1 MKIRQLIIAAVVL
14 AALAATLY
22 WSNHRKPTDD
32 AKTAADAPV
41 KIFSLNRD
49 DVSRLEIKKKDG
61 DDVVLSKEGSGGWKI
76 TSPQSLLADQVQ
88 VSTVLSTL
96 SVMDAD
102 RVVEEKAGDLKTYGL
117 AEPFLAVSA
126 TTVNG
131 APQSLLIGDDS
142 PAGSSVYAMHAG
154 DPRVFTVSSY
164 TKTSLDKGVK
174 DLRDK
179 RLLPV
184 DFEKVSS
191 VELTGPKLSL
201 TLGSDN
207 NLWAIHN
214 PKDVRGD
221 SSKLEGVITMLRSA
235 TMDPSAPDE
244 DMKKAASAFSA
255 GTPLGTVKVAES
267 SGAYQLQIRKSKDA
281 YYGKSTAME
290 GVYKIANELGET
302 MSKNLDDFR
311 EKKLLDLAGGEPGKI
326 EMHSGSK
333 SYFLTRSGED
343 WWSADGKKMDPIDVD
358 NFLRAIR
365 ELTAT
370 KFTSSGF
377 SNPAVTLTV
386 TSMDGKRVEK
396 VQIAKDGARAIAK
409 RENDPLLY
417 ELDAKAIDEMQKS
430 ADEMNIFEA
439 PKK

>member
-1 MKIRQLIIAAVVL
+1 MKIRQLVIAAVVL

-22 WSNHRKPTDD
+22 WSNRRKPTED
-32 AKTAADAPV
+32 ANAAAGAPV

-49 DVSRLEIKKKDG
+49 DVSKVEIKKKGG
-61 DDVVLSKEGSGGWKI
+61 DDVVVSKAGPDNWKI
-76 TSPQSLLADQVQ
+76 TSPQSLNADQVQ
-88 VSTVLSTL
+88 ISTVLSTL
-96 SVMDAD
+96 SVIDAD
-102 RVVEEKAGDLKTYGL
+102 RVIEEKAGDLKIYGL

-126 TTVNG
+126 TTSTG
-131 APQSLLIGDDS
+131 APQSLLIGDDT

-207 NLWAIHN
+207 GQWAIHN
-214 PKDVRGD
+214 PKDIRGD
-221 SSKLEGVITMLRSA
+221 SSKLEGIVTMLRSA

-244 DMKKAASAFSA
+244 DRKKAASAFST
-255 GTPLGTVKVAES
+255 GSPLGTVKVAEP
-267 SGAYQLQIRKSKDA
+267 SGSYQLQIRKNKDA

-290 GVYKIANELGET
+290 GAYKIANELGET
-302 MSKNLDDFR
+302 MGKNLDDFR

-326 EMHSGSK
+326 EMHSGPK

-343 WWSADGKKMDPIDVD
+343 WWSDGKKMDPISVEA
-358 NFLRAIR
+358 FLSAIR
-365 ELTAT
+365 QLSAT
-370 KFTSSGF
+370 KFASSGF
-377 SNPAVTLTV
+377 SNPAVTLTA
-386 TSMDGKRVEK
+386 TSMDGKRVENIR
-396 VQIAKDGARAIAK
+396 IAKDGARAIAK

-417 ELDAKAIDEMQKS
+417 EFDAKSIDEMQKS
-430 ADEMNIFEA
+430 ADEMKIFEA